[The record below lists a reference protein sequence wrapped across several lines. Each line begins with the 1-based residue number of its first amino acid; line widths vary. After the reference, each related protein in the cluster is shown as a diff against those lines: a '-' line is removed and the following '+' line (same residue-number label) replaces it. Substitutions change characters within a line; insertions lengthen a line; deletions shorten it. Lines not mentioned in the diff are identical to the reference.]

1 MAFAKVIT
9 ALLLALTMLRIRPSA
24 CQTVEAKV
32 SCTDCTHN
40 YDFSGI
46 MVSVK
51 CEGVKKLATAAT
63 EEKGFFKVDLP
74 RDHGKASSVKCLV
87 KLLGGPN
94 QVYATKKNQVS
105 EIVKGKEK
113 NTYTISTPLSFLR
126 SCPKNREC
134 KVADNHF
141 SSSKTLDLPLPPE
154 WGLAPTSYYL
164 PFLPIIGIP

>member
-9 ALLLALTMLRIRPSA
+9 ALILAVTMVRIRPSA
-24 CQTVEAKV
+24 CQTVQGKV
-32 SCTDCTHN
+32 SCTDCTHS

-51 CEGVKKLATAAT
+51 CEGVKKIAMATT
-63 EEKGFFKVDLP
+63 EDKGFFKVDLP
-74 RDHGKASSVKCLV
+74 RDHAKALSEMCLV

-94 QVYATKKNQVS
+94 HLYATEKNQIS

-126 SCPKNREC
+126 SCPQNREC
-134 KVADNHF
+134 KVTENQF